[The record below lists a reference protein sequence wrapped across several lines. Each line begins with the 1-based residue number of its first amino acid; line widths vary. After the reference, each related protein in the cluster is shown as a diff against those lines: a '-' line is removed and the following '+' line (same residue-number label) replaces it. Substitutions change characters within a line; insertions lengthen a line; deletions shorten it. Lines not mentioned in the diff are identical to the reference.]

1 MMKTEAAKKISYTKD
16 QQAVIDTPVKNLLV
30 SAAAGSGKTA
40 VLVER
45 IMNRLLL
52 DENASIDRLLIVTF
66 TKNAAAAL
74 REKIGKQL
82 NKRINDLSLPEE
94 IRKRFYAQ
102 KMKLPYA
109 DIMTI
114 DGFSGKLLKNF
125 FYAIDIDPNYRV
137 GDTTELQLLLEDV
150 VDETLLSEYS
160 REDNASFIE
169 FMMAYGDS
177 KGDDMIC
184 TKIKE
189 VLNKEDSMADS
200 DRFYEN
206 LRSDYAIFSDDDFY
220 NSKLGTYISG
230 KIDRVYENA
239 CDKLKKGYEI
249 ASDNDVFKKYEKSF
263 KAYLEETVTE
273 KNWSDMT
280 IKEKLKVLKN
290 INASF
295 SDKPTANTK
304 DHPELVKL
312 CDEIKEYKNSVKKE
326 TEKIGSILPSDMSVF
341 YEINRKC
348 LVYIDEFIRICRLVR
363 SRYQEEKMKRNIMS
377 FADVSHYA
385 LKIADLCTDEIRS
398 MYDEIMIDEY
408 QDSNDIQ
415 EVLLSKISGQ
425 EKGRN
430 NMFMVGDVKQ
440 SIYGFRMAKPS
451 LFIDK
456 YDRYSLDN
464 DAPEQKINLQMNF
477 RSTIPVVNTVNMLF
491 EKLMTKE
498 YCGIAYDKNARLE
511 YGRLYDDYPELNQDK
526 SEFILINSAEKAKK
540 ADNTSLVIRALSEK
554 VDELKRT
561 FMVFEDGEKRKLK
574 YGDICILGS
583 SVKNFSA
590 ELSNYFMDRNVAV
603 ELKAKD
609 GFFKTR
615 EIVHMLAFLKIL
627 DNPYQDI
634 ELATV
639 LRSYFGGVTDDEFIM
654 LKLFERSKKN
664 PEEDRKIKR
673 FLFSII
679 KDYCT
684 EGEDS
689 VLSEKL
695 SRFLG
700 LYEELKL
707 SSAFLNIRDEISL
720 IYKKTAYYDYVR
732 ILPAGRQRIANLDM
746 LLIKASDFEKT
757 GKLGISHFMSYIE
770 KIERNQIDDGEA
782 STADDSDSI
791 KVMTIHGSKGLEFPV
806 VIVLETENNFAK
818 DTSDSRIRIHHES
831 GISIKYYD
839 SEADSYNI
847 TPQCGM
853 VDDYKSHTEKAER
866 IRLLYVAMTRAKQ
879 KLIMYSV
886 KAKKPED
893 KPQHVDEWLAKKH
906 NGVFTNNE
914 IDSMDSFDDMLG
926 PVFVNEN
933 NAFFS
938 FIEIDEST
946 LDDESVEKEDKL
958 TIPDEN
964 ELNRIRNYLN
974 DFEYQF
980 PESNLPV
987 KYSVSELK
995 HAAIEEYEAQ
1005 LAENKLCKTDPDP
1018 EPESAETE
1026 SVEPKSSEPK
1036 KDKKKKKKE
1045 NIGAK
1050 RGTLYHE
1057 LMEKLVLTD
1066 ITDSK
1071 DVKAFIDKEVSEGR
1085 IDEDAVKLVKPGKI
1099 ATFLKSE
1106 LCKRMREAEK
1116 RGELFL
1122 EQPFVYGLP
1131 AEEINADYHGDER
1144 VLLQGVVDV
1153 FFIENDQITVLDY
1166 KTDRVTNDEKGADK
1180 LKGYYD
1186 KQLSCYAAALSS
1198 ILKKSV
1204 KEKILYSFSLENT
1217 VYLE

>member
-1 MMKTEAAKKISYTKD
+1 MMKTESAKKISYTKD
-16 QQAVIDTPVKNLLV
+16 QQAVIDTPIKNLLV

-45 IMNRLLL
+45 IMNRLMI

-150 VDETLLSEYS
+150 IDETLLSEYS
-160 REDNASFIE
+160 REDNASFVE

-177 KGDDMIC
+177 KGDEMI
-184 TKIKE
+184 TKKIKD
-189 VLNKEDSMADS
+189 VLDKEDSMADS
-200 DRFYEN
+200 DQFYEN
-206 LRSDYAIFSDDDFY
+206 IRSNYEILSDEDFY
-220 NSKLGTYISG
+220 NSKLGAYIAE
-230 KIDRVYENA
+230 KFDRAYENA
-239 CDKLKKGYEI
+239 CDKLNKGLEI
-249 ASDNDVFKKYEKSF
+249 AEDNEVFKKYENSF
-263 KAYLEETVTE
+263 RNCLALTVTE
-273 KNWSDMT
+273 KNWADMT
-280 IKEKLKVLKN
+280 TGEKNKILKG
-290 INASF
+290 INAF
-295 SDKPTANTK
+295 FNNDKPSASTK
-304 DHPELVKL
+304 DYPELTEL
-312 CDEIKEYKNSVKKE
+312 CNKIKEYRGSVKDE
-326 TEKIGSILPSDMSVF
+326 IAEVSGLLPSDLSEF
-341 YEINRKC
+341 YDLNKKC

-377 FADVSHYA
+377 FADISHYA

-451 LFIDK
+451 LFIGK
-456 YDRYSLDN
+456 YDCYSLDK
-464 DAPEQKINLQMNF
+464 DADEQKINLQMNF
-477 RSTIPVVNTVNMLF
+477 RSTIPVVDTVNMLF

-498 YCGIAYDKNARLE
+498 HSGIAYDKDARLE
-511 YGRLYDDYPELNQDK
+511 YGELYDDYPELNLDK
-526 SEFILINSAEKAKK
+526 SEFILINSAEKSKK
-540 ADNTSLVIRALSEK
+540 ADNTSLVIRALAKK
-554 VDELKRT
+554 VDELKQNFT
-561 FMVFEDGEKRKLK
+561 VFEDGEKRKLS

-639 LRSYFGGVTDDEFIM
+639 LRSYFGGVTDDEFVM

-664 PEEDRKIKR
+664 SDEDRKIKR
-673 FLFSII
+673 FLFSVI
-679 KDYCT
+679 KDYST

-695 SRFLG
+695 SKFIE
-700 LYEELKL
+700 LYNELKL

-782 STADDSDSI
+782 SPADDTDSI

-806 VIVLETENNFAK
+806 VIVLETETEFIK
-818 DTSDSRIRIHHES
+818 DTSDSKLRIHHEA
-831 GISIKYYD
+831 GIGMKYFD
-839 SEADSYNI
+839 SEAGSYNRM
-847 TPQCGM
+847 PQCSM
-853 VDDYKSHTEKAER
+853 VDHYKSHNEKAER

-886 KAKKPED
+886 EPKKPEN
-893 KPQHVDEWLAKKH
+893 KPQTVDEWLAKKH
-906 NGVFTNNE
+906 DGVFTNDE
-914 IDSMDSFDDMLG
+914 IDKMNSFDAMLG
-926 PVFVNEN
+926 PVFAGVNNE
-933 NAFFS
+933 FFEFS
-938 FIEIDEST
+938 EIDAAT
-946 LDDESVEKEDKL
+946 LEEDGVEKEDKL
-958 TIPDEN
+958 TIPDEK
-964 ELNRIRNYLN
+964 ELNEIRNYLN

-1026 SVEPKSSEPK
+1026 GVEPKSSEPK
-1036 KDKKKKKKE
+1036 KDKKKKE

-1071 DVKAFIDKEVSEGR
+1071 DVKEFIAKEASEGR
-1085 IDEDAVKLVKPGKI
+1085 IDEDAVKLVKAGKI
-1099 ATFLKSE
+1099 AKFLKSDI
-1106 LCKRMREAEK
+1106 CKRMREAEK

-1166 KTDRVTNDEKGADK
+1166 KTDRVTKDEKGAEK

-1186 KQLSCYAAALSS
+1186 KQLTCYAAALSS

-1217 VYLE
+1217 VYL